1 MQSINILPVIVMN
14 GSVVPAKLNAPPLSS
29 RTRLRAWALR
39 SLAFGLCLATAL
51 TPVAAH
57 AQEMKGVIRDAEVE
71 NLLRDYARPIFNV
84 AGVGATNTTIIL
96 MGDRSFN
103 AFVAGDRRMFINTGA
118 IMDAKTP
125 NEIIGVIAHESGHIK
140 GGHLSRLHQQL
151 ATAQIL
157 SVVGMLLGAGAAV
170 GAASSGG
177 HIGSNGS
184 GLAGMVLGPQEIVRR
199 SLLSYQRSE
208 EQAADRSA
216 VDFLNATQ
224 QSPKGLLDTFQRFS
238 QDSIF
243 RTSGID
249 PYTFSHPLP
258 TERIANLEAL
268 ASKSPYLNVKDS
280 PALQA
285 RHDMARAKLFGFMAS
300 TAEVGRRYPL
310 SDNSLPARYARAI
323 VDYRTKRISEALTK
337 IDGLIREQPQNP
349 YFWELRGQ
357 TLLEFGRAKE
367 AIADLRKAVSL
378 APSAGLI
385 RIMLGHALVA
395 SENPALVDEAISE
408 LSNAVQRE
416 PDSPD
421 GYRHLATAYSRKGQI
436 GQAELNSARAYFY
449 AGDYTA
455 AANHA
460 SRAKDQ
466 LTPNTPAWFK
476 ADEILN
482 YRPPKT

>member
-1 MQSINILPVIVMN
+1 MN
-14 GSVVPAKLNAPPLSS
+14 GSLSPAKLSTDPVSGEGFW
-29 RTRLRAWALR
+29 RTLAMR
-39 SLAFGLCLATAL
+39 SLALGLCVATTL
-51 TPVAAH
+51 TPIAAQ
-57 AQEMKGVIRDAEVE
+57 AQEMKGIIRDAEVE
-71 NLLRDYARPIFNV
+71 NLLRDYARPIFSA

-177 HIGSNGS
+177 RGGNSGQVGATGS
-184 GLAGMVLGPQEIVRR
+184 GLAGMVMGPQEIVRR

-216 VDFLNATQ
+216 VDFLNATH
-224 QSPKGLLDTFQRFS
+224 QSPQGLLETFRRFS

-258 TERIANLEAL
+258 TERISNLEAL
-268 ASKSPYLNVKDS
+268 AAKSPYLNTKDP

-285 RHDMARAKLFGFMAS
+285 RHDMARAKLFGFMATTS
-300 TAEVGRRYPL
+300 EVGRRYPL

-323 VDYRTKRISEALTK
+323 VDYRTKRIGEALTK
-337 IDGLIREQPQNP
+337 IDGLIKEQPQNP

-357 TLLEFGRAKE
+357 CLLEFGRARE
-367 AIADLRKAVSL
+367 AITDLRKAVSL

-385 RIMLGHALVA
+385 RILLGHALVA
-395 SENPALVDEAISE
+395 SENPANLDEAISE

-421 GYRHLATAYSRKGQI
+421 GYRHLATAYGRKGQI

-449 AGDYTA
+449 AGDYSA

>member
-1 MQSINILPVIVMN
+1 MMPNFISAPLPKASRKGRTIAAVGLSLLMTV
-14 GSVVPAKLNAPPLSS
+14 AP
-29 RTRLRAWALR
+29 
-39 SLAFGLCLATAL
+39 LAAQ
-51 TPVAAH
+51 
-57 AQEMKGVIRDAEVE
+57 AQEMKGVIRDAEIE
-71 NLLRDYARPIFNV
+71 TLLRDYARPIFAA
-84 AGVGATNTTIIL
+84 AGVGAANTTIIL

-103 AFVAGDRRMFINTGA
+103 AFVAGERRMFINTGA

-125 NEIIGVIAHESGHIK
+125 NEIIGVIAHEAGHIK

-151 ATAQIL
+151 AGAQIL
-157 SVVGMLLGAGAAV
+157 SVVGMLLGAGAAI
-170 GAASSGG
+170 GAASAGG
-177 HIGSNGS
+177 RRVGNDGAGVIG
-184 GLAGMVLGPQEIVRR
+184 AVMGPQEMVRR

-216 VDFLNATQ
+216 VDFLNATH

-238 QDSIF
+238 QDSMF

-268 ASKSPYLNVKDS
+268 ASKSPYMNVKDP

-285 RHDMARAKLFGFMAS
+285 RHDMARAKLFGF
-300 TAEVGRRYPL
+300 TATTSEVGRRYPL

-323 VDYRTKRISEALTK
+323 VDFRTKRISEALSK
-337 IDGLIREQPQNP
+337 IDGLIREQPNNP

-357 TLLEFGRAKE
+357 CLLEFGRARE
-367 AIADLRKAVSL
+367 AISDLRKAVSL

-385 RIMLGHALVA
+385 RILLGHALVA
-395 SENPALVDEAISE
+395 SENPANVDEAITE
-408 LSNAVQRE
+408 LTNAVQRE

-436 GQAELNSARAYFY
+436 GLAELNTARAFFY
-449 AGDYTA
+449 AGDYQN

-460 SRAKDQ
+460 FRAKEQ
-466 LTPNTPAWFK
+466 LPPNTPGWFK